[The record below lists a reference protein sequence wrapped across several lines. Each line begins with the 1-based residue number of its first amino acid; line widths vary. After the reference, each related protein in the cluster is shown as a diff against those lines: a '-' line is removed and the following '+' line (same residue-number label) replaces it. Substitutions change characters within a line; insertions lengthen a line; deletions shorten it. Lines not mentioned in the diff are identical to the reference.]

1 MSQSEQGV
9 PAFREAAS
17 QPQQGVALNDA
28 PDTPKG
34 IGGARNLEFRRSQT
48 SEYPRRKFASFPSHI
63 NRKAPKAI
71 ERDYMHK
78 SVCTGLMSISVALA
92 LALHA
97 TEKPVHAS
105 AADPQAAAR
114 AELGQLVEAFR
125 HAMFVKDGGAI
136 RGMFL
141 PGGSWFKVLD
151 PASLAA
157 GQTRNPEA
165 KQVNPGSYED
175 LARFLETTPASIEE
189 TFENIR
195 IETDGT
201 AGMVWFD

>member
-1 MSQSEQGV
+1 
-9 PAFREAAS
+9 
-17 QPQQGVALNDA
+17 
-28 PDTPKG
+28 
-34 IGGARNLEFRRSQT
+34 
-48 SEYPRRKFASFPSHI
+48 
-63 NRKAPKAI
+63 
-71 ERDYMHK
+71 MHK

-92 LALHA
+92 VPLHA

-105 AADPQAAAR
+105 AADPHAAAR
-114 AELGQLVEAFR
+114 AELGQVVEAFR

-157 GQTRNPEA
+157 AQTRNPEA

-175 LARFLETTPASIEE
+175 LASFLETTAASIEE
-189 TFENIR
+189 TFENVR

-201 AGMVWFD
+201 AGMVWFDYRFISQGKQDHHGVETWQVIRASDGWKISAMLYSVSPG

>member
-1 MSQSEQGV
+1 
-9 PAFREAAS
+9 
-17 QPQQGVALNDA
+17 
-28 PDTPKG
+28 
-34 IGGARNLEFRRSQT
+34 
-48 SEYPRRKFASFPSHI
+48 
-63 NRKAPKAI
+63 
-71 ERDYMHK
+71 MHT
-78 SVCTGLMSISVALA
+78 SVCTGLMRISVALA

-97 TEKPVHAS
+97 TEEPVHAS
-105 AADPQAAAR
+105 AAGPHAAAR

-125 HAMFVKDGGAI
+125 HAMLVKDGGAI

-157 GQTRNPEA
+157 AQTRNPEA

-175 LARFLETTPASIEE
+175 FASFLEATPASIEE
-189 TFENIR
+189 TFESVR

-201 AGMVWFD
+201 AGMVWFDYRFISQGKQDHHGVETWQVIRGRDGWKISAMLYSVSPG